1 MIGGANEFQEYAWG
15 YYGVKSQL
23 NTSDVTKVCGKITLL
38 LYSIS
43 SKLSAYVSFFLLSIQ
58 FQKPVS
64 VIGVAKTVVVVP

>member
-23 NTSDVTKVCGKITLL
+23 NTSDVTKVCDKITLL

-43 SKLSAYVSFFLLSIQ
+43 SKLSAYVSFFNYRFSFKNLS
-58 FQKPVS
+58 V
-64 VIGVAKTVVVVP
+64 